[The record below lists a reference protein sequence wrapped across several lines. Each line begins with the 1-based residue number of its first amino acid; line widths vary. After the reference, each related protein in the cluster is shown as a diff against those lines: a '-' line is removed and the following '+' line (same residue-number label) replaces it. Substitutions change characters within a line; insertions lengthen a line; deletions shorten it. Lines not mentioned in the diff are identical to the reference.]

1 MSTVADILAG
11 RPLVAILRG
20 VERAEAVR
28 LANAVWDTGLGVV
41 EVTIQTPEAVAT
53 LSAVAAAARERGEH
67 CGAGTVVSADQVR
80 VAAASGAVFT
90 VAPGFDPAV
99 AEASRAAGLPH
110 VPGVATASEVQRA
123 LASGH
128 TWLKVFPAGTLGP
141 RWLREM
147 RGPFP
152 DVSFVATG
160 GIDGDTAVDYLDAGA
175 AAVGVG
181 SAIGRTGGL
190 DRLVAA
196 LSERNAAAA
205 LR

>member
-20 VERAEAVR
+20 TGRAEAVR

-41 EVTIQTPEAVAT
+41 EVTIQTPDAVET

-67 CGAGTVVSADQVR
+67 CGAGTVVSAEQVR
-80 VAAASGAVFT
+80 AAVAAGAVFT

-99 AEASRAAGLPH
+99 ADASLAAGLPH
-110 VPGVATASEVQRA
+110 LPGVATPSEVQHA
-123 LASGH
+123 LAAGH
-128 TWLKVFPAGTLGP
+128 TWLKMFPASTLGP
-141 RWLREM
+141 RWLREL

-152 DVSFVATG
+152 DARFVATG
-160 GIDGDTAVDYLDAGA
+160 GIDADNVADYLAAGA

-181 SAIGRTGGL
+181 SAIGRAGELG
-190 DRLVAA
+190 RLVAA
-196 LSERNAAAA
+196 LSERNAAA
-205 LR
+205 R